1 MGRLKMNLISTAKK
15 GSQPIDTREW
25 LLIPVEQIDAP
36 QYAMIGIEGIL
47 ITEERIKER
56 IRKNAAEI
64 KAFYQENQIDEIYA
78 IGILKGASRILNE
91 LTTELGRGEDGI
103 SAEIDYTELR
113 SYEKGKSTGM
123 VNLIKDL
130 SGSILG
136 RHVLVI
142 EDILDTGITFNYLL
156 KHIAAKHPASLN
168 TYTLLDKPERRH
180 PDLKIF
186 VPNFCGFTVRA
197 DAFVVGHGIDYEEKY
212 RNYPHVAVV
221 KII

>member
-1 MGRLKMNLISTAKK
+1 MNVINTAKR
-15 GSQPIDTREW
+15 GSDPIDTREW
-25 LLIPVEQIDAP
+25 VLIPVEQIDAP
-36 QYAMIGIEGIL
+36 KYAKIGIEGIL

-64 KAFYQENQIDEIYA
+64 KAFYHAESIDEIYA
-78 IGILKGASRILNE
+78 VGVLKGASRILNE

-113 SYEKGKSTGM
+113 SYEKDKSTGN
-123 VNLIKDL
+123 VKLIKDL
-130 SGSILG
+130 SGSIRG

-142 EDILDTGITFNYLL
+142 EDILDTGVTFNYLL
-156 KHIAAKHPASLN
+156 NYFETKHPASLN

-180 PDLKIF
+180 PQFNIF
-186 VPNFCGFTVRA
+186 EPDFCGFTVRA
-197 DAFVVGHGIDYEEKY
+197 DAFVVGHGIDYDEKY

-221 KII
+221 KVQ

>member
-1 MGRLKMNLISTAKK
+1 MKLINKLKK
-15 GSQPIDTREW
+15 GSDAIDTREW
-25 LLIPVEQIDAP
+25 ILLPVEQIDAP
-36 QYAMIGIEGIL
+36 KYAKIGIEGIL
-47 ITEERIKER
+47 ITEERIRER
-56 IRKNAAEI
+56 VRKNAAEI
-64 KAFYQENQIDEIYA
+64 KAFYHENKIDEIYA
-78 IGILKGASRILNE
+78 IGVLKGASRILNE
-91 LTTELGRGEDGI
+91 LTTEIGRGEDGI

-113 SYEKGKSTGM
+113 SYEKDNSTGN
-123 VNLIKDL
+123 VKLIKDL
-130 SGSILG
+130 SGVIRG

-156 KHIAAKHPASLN
+156 DHIEAKQPASLN

-180 PDLKIF
+180 PQFMIF
-186 VPNFCGFTVRA
+186 EPNFCGFTVRA